1 MRLQTPPGTWPA
13 FILLMALFLVMVGS
27 LFVSLELFLA
37 LISGNCEHCLLADAL
52 GFWND
57 Q

>member
-13 FILLMALFLVMVGS
+13 FILIMTLFLIMIGS

-37 LISGNCEHCLLADAL
+37 LVSGNCEHCLLADAL
-52 GFWND
+52 GFWRD
-57 Q
+57 